1 MYVELK
7 QHLWMHT
14 PFGEGRCIATIDYG
28 PEEDLLWVCIQQE
41 EPHVGEL
48 WTWHN
53 SEVRVMANRSFLRGS
68 PRRDAPEPDEYD
80 WDNYET

>member
-14 PFGEGRCIATIDYG
+14 PFGEGHCIATIDYG
-28 PEEDLLWVCIQQE
+28 QEEDLLWVTIQQE

-53 SEVRVMANRSFLRGS
+53 SEVRVMANRSFLRGK
-68 PRRDAPEPDEYD
+68 PQFAHDA
-80 WDNYET
+80 